1 MVVGSKGVVR
11 KAKLV
16 LGSPPRAGKALNME
30 PRYVAS
36 RAYYAA
42 RREAKS
48 NGMSDRR
55 GKKIARIAYRTV
67 MKALTGEDVA
77 PKKAMKA
84 MKVIEAIHEPAPLR
98 DHEDGD
104 DDDDY
109 DPWPTYPFLW
119 V

>member
-1 MVVGSKGVVR
+1 MPTTGVSRESRVVGSKGVVR

-55 GKKIARIAYRTV
+55 GKKIARLAYRNV

-84 MKVIEAIHEPAPLR
+84 MKALKSKE
-98 DHEDGD
+98 
-104 DDDDY
+104 
-109 DPWPTYPFLW
+109 
-119 V
+119 